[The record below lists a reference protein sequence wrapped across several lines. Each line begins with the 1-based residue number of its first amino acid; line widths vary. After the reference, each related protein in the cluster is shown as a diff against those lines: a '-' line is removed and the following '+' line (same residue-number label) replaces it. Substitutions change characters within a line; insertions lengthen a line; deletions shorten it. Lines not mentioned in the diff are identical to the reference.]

1 MGAPLTVLHQSK
13 TRIRL
18 GVAFPLNEACH
29 DYLTELSKQFSSI
42 RTLHFYQTN
51 KQFAIQFD
59 RQQLDQVKAYLQA
72 IDWEILMAKV
82 RDNPIDH
89 GPESVYDIVS
99 NALYFKAL
107 RMALLPTS
115 WRHGLILLRAV
126 RFVKEAIK
134 SLLTGKLDMHVLDA
148 SAIFVS
154 LLSGDFRSADTI
166 IFLLNLGDQ
175 LEAWSY
181 ETSLANLE
189 QSLAKQ
195 EFPVWIQTE
204 EGEQLKVNS
213 TEISI
218 GSHIVC
224 QEGDDIP
231 FDGTVIQGDGHVNES
246 SITGEVFLVHKQAG
260 DIVHSNTTL
269 ESGELIV
276 EVTNNKPNARI
287 SDMIELI
294 KTASTHQST
303 NATELT
309 QKADNLVKYNFL
321 GMALTYLLTRSISK
335 ALVFI
340 LVDYSC
346 ALKISTP
353 ISYISA
359 INEGVER
366 GIVIKGSRYLE
377 VMNQIDTFVFDKTG
391 TLTTSIPMINRIEPF
406 YDYSIEDVLRIG
418 ACLEEHI
425 YHPIAQAIV
434 QEADNNHIIHEE
446 FHGKIT
452 HVVAKGIISTYQDK
466 TLLIGS
472 KSFMEEHDIQF
483 NANQREMI
491 TTYEDQYNLLYL
503 AYGEQLIALF
513 FIDMPLRENTTDVLE
528 QLKASGK
535 SIVLLSG
542 DHAARVAKLD
552 QKIGFDATYS
562 EVYPED
568 KHRIIQELQAEGRSV
583 FMIGDGLND
592 SAALSQA
599 DIGAV
604 FQEGSDLARQ
614 ASDIIIKTD
623 DLQSLHTLIDLSDG
637 VQQKVQRNMTHTYT
651 INSSLIVMGL
661 LDLLSPSLLATLHN
675 SATLLMITRSFF
687 NVLD

>member
-18 GVAFPLNEACH
+18 SVAFPLNEACR

-42 RTLHFYQTN
+42 RALHFYQTN

-59 RQQLDQVKAYLQA
+59 RHQLDQVKAYLQA

-154 LLSGDFRSADTI
+154 LLSGDFHSADTI

-204 EGEQLKVNS
+204 EGEQLKVSS

-303 NATELT
+303 HATELT

-513 FIDMPLRENTTDVLE
+513 FIDMPLRQNTTDVLE

-542 DHAARVAKLD
+542 DRAARVAKLD

>member
-42 RTLHFYQTN
+42 RALHFYQTN

-148 SAIFVS
+148 CAIFVS

-218 GSHIVC
+218 GSHIIC

-472 KSFMEEHDIQF
+472 KSFMEEHEIQF

-513 FIDMPLRENTTDVLE
+513 FIDMPLRQNTTDVLE

>member
-42 RTLHFYQTN
+42 RALHFYQTN

-204 EGEQLKVNS
+204 ESEQLKVNS

-218 GSHIVC
+218 GSHIIC

-513 FIDMPLRENTTDVLE
+513 FIDMPLRQNTTDVLE